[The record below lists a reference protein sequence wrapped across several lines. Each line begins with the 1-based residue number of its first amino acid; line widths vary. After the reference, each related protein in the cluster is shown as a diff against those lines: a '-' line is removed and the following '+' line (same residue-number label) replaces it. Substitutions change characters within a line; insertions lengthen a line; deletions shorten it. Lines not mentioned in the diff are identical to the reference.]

1 MHDFKYDRSTRRSP
15 LAAGRQNAA
24 NATPA
29 QASSNRSRGPQ
40 RPWGHAGWGA
50 VPFADVSRQEDI
62 ATHLLSLRQGQEILS
77 ALLEFAREER
87 LVSGSLKAS
96 GAVRSAQIACWD
108 SATHDYTQ
116 VHVREE
122 AELSLIGGLGLA
134 DGQALLHAHAVLRL
148 RDGSTR
154 TGHLLRAHV
163 RSNLKI
169 TLAGW
174 SRPLR
179 CANEPE
185 TGVDP
190 LCLAS

>member
-1 MHDFKYDRSTRRSP
+1 
-15 LAAGRQNAA
+15 
-24 NATPA
+24 
-29 QASSNRSRGPQ
+29 
-40 RPWGHAGWGA
+40 
-50 VPFADVSRQEDI
+50 VPFADVSRQEDV

-77 ALLEFAREER
+77 ALLEFARDER

-96 GAVRSAQIACWD
+96 GAVRNARIACWD
-108 SATHDYTQ
+108 PATHEYTQ
-116 VHVREE
+116 VHVREP
-122 AELSLIGGLGLA
+122 AELSLIAGLGLA

-154 TGHLLRAHV
+154 TGHLLQAHV

-169 TLAGW
+169 RLAGW

-179 CANEPE
+179 RANEPE
-185 TGVDP
+185 SGLAP

>member
-1 MHDFKYDRSTRRSP
+1 MHAVKYARITRHDF
-15 LAAGRQNAA
+15 LAARPLSTARATRAQVPTAGSAGRR
-24 NATPA
+24 PRRA
-29 QASSNRSRGPQ
+29 QADQGAMSFAVVNRQ
-40 RPWGHAGWGA
+40 K
-50 VPFADVSRQEDI
+50 DI
-62 ATHLLSLRQGQEILS
+62 ATYVLALRKGQELVS
-77 ALLEFAREER
+77 TLLEFAREER

-96 GAVRSAQIACWD
+96 GAVRNAQIACWD
-108 SATHDYTQ
+108 PATHEYTQ

-174 SRPLR
+174 PRPLR
-179 CANEPE
+179 RANEPE
-185 TGVDP
+185 TGLEP